1 MTGGFL
7 TRRRRKPAGGMKN
20 RVGGGENEA
29 RSHGGTEPRRGGTKR
44 QRDRGTKCVGYDIDM
59 HPPSR
64 ARRILK
70 WTGAIACLLIL
81 VTWAASLRWG
91 FRYHF
96 SNGYRCVGV
105 STGALEISRWTC
117 TYPKFIMAWGSP
129 QNRYLRART
138 PIGLEIHRPSFQ
150 YITYRNFGF
159 ESPHK
164 ELSNPPSGTLTSVW
178 WTIPFWLVLLLTAI
192 PTAWLWHRDRRLI
205 SSSPDHRLCLRCGYD
220 LTGNTSGV
228 CPECG
233 DKACPPAGLADS
245 ECAQAK
251 PPPAPV

>member
-1 MTGGFL
+1 
-7 TRRRRKPAGGMKN
+7 
-20 RVGGGENEA
+20 
-29 RSHGGTEPRRGGTKR
+29 
-44 QRDRGTKCVGYDIDM
+44 M

-70 WTGAIACLLIL
+70 WTGVGLSLLIL
-81 VTWAASLRWG
+81 VTWTMSLWFKTEIYMSRNVYVVVSQNFLFTFFYDRDVTPRDEQFHFTTHVG
-91 FRYHF
+91 KPIRLRMPLLKYDYPDSTSPGRRY
-96 SNGYRCVGV
+96 SLLV
-105 STGALEISRWTC
+105 L
-117 TYPKFIMAWGSP
+117 
-129 QNRYLRART
+129 
-138 PIGLEIHRPSFQ
+138 
-150 YITYRNFGF
+150 
-159 ESPHK
+159 
-164 ELSNPPSGTLTSVW
+164 
-178 WTIPFWLVLLLTAI
+178 PFWLLLLLTAI

-205 SSSPDHRLCLRCGYD
+205 SSSLDHRLCLRCGYD